1 MSTRSAGYARA
12 VSRYRTPRGR
22 HRLDRPIARPA
33 TVTRSASVVVATV
46 GTVLGLAVPSHDAPD
61 SDGLQPASSPLQPVV
76 LQPPA
81 DAQADV
87 RATADALAAAH
98 RATAAALS
106 AAGDECGDH
115 LAA

>member
-1 MSTRSAGYARA
+1 VAG
-12 VSRYRTPRGR
+12 TPRGR

-33 TVTRSASVVVATV
+33 AITRSASVVVATV
-46 GTVLGLAVPSHDAPD
+46 GTVLGLAAPSHGEPD

-81 DAQADV
+81 DAPADL
-87 RATADALAAAH
+87 RATGDALAAAH

-106 AAGDECGDH
+106 AAGDECRGH